1 MNKQISIIG
10 GGIAGL
16 SIARD
21 LALRN
26 LDIVLF
32 DKQKIGNGTTTQCA
46 GMLHSGARYTTKDLK
61 IAKLCL
67 QENKIMQRIVPHA
80 VGSKKAYFV
89 RYTDDDPNYEKKF
102 IEGCKKVGIP
112 VRRISGDFAK
122 QNESMLGSKI
132 SHALETPDKV
142 IDTYTLVFSYL
153 DDLKKRSNVK
163 IYENTEIKSAN
174 FDKDKWNIRTD
185 KATFSFDFVIN
196 SSGDSLSQV
205 SKLFGQNIELSYI
218 YGSMALFSGKLSSRI
233 ITRCAPNATGDVIV
247 PAYKYT
253 LIGSTWHERDRR
265 SVVKINKEDE
275 KEIRKIAGDMI
286 PSVKDAKLVSSLTSV
301 RTHLRDDSYSDSFG
315 NKRDFLILEHQDNN
329 KGTYINFMSVLPGKM
344 TIARYVAEQAGD
356 IVCKRLN
363 IKKKSI
369 TATTTIKEP
378 TNISRRFKFYIN

>member
-1 MNKQISIIG
+1 MNKQVAVIG

-21 LALRN
+21 LTLRN
-26 LDIVLF
+26 FDVVLF
-32 DKQKIGNGTTTQCA
+32 DKQKIGNGTTVQCA
-46 GMLHSGARYTTKDLK
+46 GMLHSGARYVTKDLK

-67 QENKIMQRIVPHA
+67 EENKIIQRIIPHA
-80 VGSKKAYFV
+80 VGKKNAYFV
-89 RYTDDDPNYEKKF
+89 RYIDDDLDYEKKF

-122 QNESMLGSKI
+122 QNEPKLGSKI
-132 SHALETPDKV
+132 SHAFETPDKV
-142 IDTYTLVFSYL
+142 IDTFTLVFSYL

-163 IYENTEIKSAN
+163 IYESTEIKFAN
-174 FDKDKWNIRTD
+174 FNKDKWNIKTD

-196 SSGDSLSQV
+196 SSGDGLSQV

-218 YGSMALFSGKLSSRI
+218 YGSMALFSGRLSSRI
-233 ITRCAPNATGDVIV
+233 VTRCAPNATGDVIV
-247 PAYKYT
+247 PAHKYT

-265 SVVKINKEDE
+265 GIIKINKEDE

-286 PSVKDAKLVSSLTSV
+286 PSARDARLLSSLTGV
-301 RTHLRDDSYSDSFG
+301 RTHPKDDSYSGSFG
-315 NKRDFLILEHQDNN
+315 DKRDFLIINHQDNN
-329 KGTYINFMSVLPGKM
+329 SGTYINFMSVLPGKM

-369 TATTTIKEP
+369 TAITPIKEP
-378 TNISRRFKFYIN
+378 TNIPKRFKFYIN